1 MNDTTSNKLLPEEI
15 YTAILDKIQSRE
27 LKIGDKIP
35 SENEICREFH
45 VSRVSARSAI
55 QKLQAQNLIVTRPGR
70 GSFVAS
76 DHLGDNMLTLSVA
89 KMDLSKDEYRYVIEL
104 RKALEFT
111 SVDLMCRY
119 GTDEDFKR
127 LEEALAR
134 MKESGRDLGRY
145 VRADYDFHV
154 AIIKGSHNPLFESVF
169 RGCRNEFMKYF
180 TEMAELSNGDFT
192 MAIGNH
198 TRICQSLKERNPEET
213 KRIIEGTFEY
223 NLGRFKDMFKDN

>member
-1 MNDTTSNKLLPEEI
+1 MNETTSNKLLPEEI
-15 YTAILDKIQSRE
+15 YAAILDKIQNKD

-76 DHLGDNMLTLSVA
+76 DHLGDNLLTMSVA

-111 SVDLMCRY
+111 SVDLMCQY
-119 GTDEDFKR
+119 GTEEDFNR
-127 LEEALAR
+127 LEDALTR
-134 MKESGRDLGRY
+134 MKESGSDLERY
-145 VRADYDFHV
+145 VKADYDFHV
-154 AIIKGSHNPLFESVF
+154 AIIKGSHNPLFVSVF

-180 TEMAELSNGDFT
+180 TEMAELSNGDFG

-198 TRICQSLKERNPEET
+198 TRICQALKERNAEET

-223 NLGRFKDMFKDN
+223 NLGRFKDMFKEN